1 MKKENVQTA
10 CQILAWLSIIGG
22 IILGIYLAYKLGVD
36 INTSSYLY
44 TVRTERNT
52 LKTVLYFILGFGTGF
67 IEYILFMALYHVLNN
82 QSEMLYMI
90 QKLYNV
96 DSKTSISVNSNDQEL
111 PPL

>member
-10 CQILAWLSIIGG
+10 CQILAWLSMIGG
-22 IILGIYLAYKLGVD
+22 IILGIYP
-36 INTSSYLY
+36 SSYLY

-52 LKTVLYFILGFGTGF
+52 LKTVLYFILGFGMGF

-82 QSEMLYMI
+82 QSEMLYML